1 MLGSLAACGPTVGG
15 VGTEGESES
24 STGGTTGGDPT
35 NPNPTMPNPT
45 TADPSVGT
53 GDVTGD
59 ATSLPPLDSST
70 SPPDD
75 TTGGG
80 SDSCCEPHGTPGC
93 NEEAVV
99 DCVCGQEA
107 FCCAF
112 EWDQNC
118 VDLAV
123 NSCMATCEEPPPG
136 TTTDEPGTTT
146 GEPGGACDE
155 VVTIEM
161 FPADATHSGA
171 WGLVMSMYE
180 PYEVS
185 GLNQMMG
192 QEGSILYEPEIPC
205 DDTFYVWVRYWDQN
219 TEDSYFVTVD
229 GQPMPEAIFEGDCT
243 NNDPMGTPYG
253 WRLLNWRDQAANACE
268 YVQDPWTHDWTA
280 GVHQLEFSYRESLAM
295 GRIVITNDPAY
306 MP

>member
-1 MLGSLAACGPTVGG
+1 MAACGPQVTG

-24 STGGTTGGDPT
+24 STGGTTGDST

-59 ATSLPPLDSST
+59 ATSLPPLDSTS

-80 SDSCCEPHGTPGC
+80 SDSCCEPHATPGC

-112 EWDQNC
+112 EWDGNC

-123 NSCMATCEEPPPG
+123 NECMATCEEPPPG

-146 GEPGGACDE
+146 TGEPGGACQDI
-155 VVTIEM
+155 VTIEL
-161 FPADATHSGA
+161 FPADATHSGS
-171 WGLVMSMYE
+171 WQLSPSMVL
-180 PYEVS
+180 PYEIS
-185 GLNQMMG
+185 LINGG
-192 QEGSILYEPEIPC
+192 EDGSILYEPEIPC
-205 DDTFYVWVRYWDQN
+205 DDTWTIWVLYWEQGSD
-219 TEDSYFVTVD
+219 DSYFATLD
-229 GQPMPEAIFEGDCT
+229 GEPVPEAIFEGDC
-243 NNDPMGTPYG
+243 GQFGQGYS
-253 WRLLNWRDQAANACE
+253 WRALNWRDQAAGPCE
-268 YVQDPWTHDWTA
+268 YVADPWTPDWTA
-280 GVHQLEFSYRESLAM
+280 GVHQIEFSYRESPAM
-295 GRIVITNDPAY
+295 GQIIITNDPAF
-306 MP
+306 MPM